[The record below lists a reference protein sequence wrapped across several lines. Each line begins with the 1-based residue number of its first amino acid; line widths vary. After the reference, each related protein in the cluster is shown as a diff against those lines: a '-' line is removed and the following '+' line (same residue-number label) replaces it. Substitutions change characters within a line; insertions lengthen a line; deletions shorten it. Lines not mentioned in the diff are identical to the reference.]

1 MARHK
6 SAVFVS
12 VTAEEDSMKKNV
24 ICGAALLLA
33 GCASIVHQT
42 TQQIPV
48 KSEPAGA
55 AVTVACG
62 DVQNDPKL
70 VTPTVVTVHRRPE
83 HCTVS
88 IAKDGYQRAEVSLR
102 RSMSGWYLGNILF
115 GGIIGLIVDG
125 ANGAMYNREP
135 DAIDVKLQASSG
147 TTAPGNAT
155 K

>member
-1 MARHK
+1 MNKLA
-6 SAVFVS
+6 AVVLLFS
-12 VTAEEDSMKKNV
+12 V
-24 ICGAALLLA
+24 

-70 VTPTVVTVHRRPE
+70 VTPTVVTVHRKPE
-83 HCTVS
+83 HCVIGLT
-88 IAKDGYQRAEVSLR
+88 KDGYQSSEVALKKAF
-102 RSMSGWYLGNILF
+102 SGWYIGNLLF
-115 GGIIGLIVDG
+115 GGIIGFIVDA
-125 ANGAMYNREP
+125 ANGAMWNRAP
-135 DAIDVKLQASSG
+135 AQVDVTLQEAP
-147 TTAPGNAT
+147 TTPGS